1 MIALINYGSG
11 NLRSVHNALVSQG
24 ADVQILEDP
33 ERLPEASAVVLP
45 GVGAFGD
52 CAQQI
57 RERGFWEP
65 VQRWIAQDRP
75 FLGICVGYQM
85 MFEGSEEAPE
95 VPGFGFFKGQV
106 QRFKDAGLKI
116 PQIGWNALELTK
128 AEHPLWSGLP
138 PSPHVYFVHSFHP
151 AQTHEDIITAK
162 CTYGESFAASG
173 GVGRVAGVQ
182 FHPEKSQH
190 IGLGIL
196 KNFITKMAESN

>member
-33 ERLPEASAVVLP
+33 ERLAEASAVVLP

-106 QRFKDAGLKI
+106 KRFKAAGLKV
-116 PQIGWNALELTK
+116 PQIGWNALDLAK
-128 AEHPLWSGLP
+128 PEHPLWYGLP

-151 AQTHEDIITAK
+151 EETSEHITTAK
-162 CTYGESFAASG
+162 CTYGDSFAAACG
-173 GVGRVAGVQ
+173 IGRVAGVQ

-196 KNFITKMAESN
+196 KNFITKLAESN